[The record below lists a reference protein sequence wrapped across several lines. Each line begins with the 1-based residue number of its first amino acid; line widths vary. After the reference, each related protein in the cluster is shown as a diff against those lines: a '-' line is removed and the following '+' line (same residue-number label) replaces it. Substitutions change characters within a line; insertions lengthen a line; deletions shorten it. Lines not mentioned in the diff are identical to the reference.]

1 MESSQ
6 LENLP
11 INQLV
16 YISQRLIKSDFDYTA
31 PFSDYYDNINK
42 LGKILPYFGFVAQ
55 QIDLDFIAKFIST
68 NEELIL
74 SIENPN
80 QIEPSFEKFIAPEVG
95 KYEVFY
101 EIWGPAT
108 YTEHYKTE
116 WATYDKKWVQ
126 DSIQAARNE
135 GTWGDY
141 DGDYIEH
148 ETDNWEPDNFQF
160 KKILNLSEEK
170 INTLEKTTL
179 LELRNLID
187 KKLKNL

>member
-1 MESSQ
+1 MENSK

-16 YISQRLIKSDFDYTA
+16 YISQKLMKSNFDYTN
-31 PFSDYYDNINK
+31 PYSDYDDDINK
-42 LGKILPYFGFVAQ
+42 LDKILPYFGLDAQ
-55 QIDLDFIAKFIST
+55 QIDLDFIAKFISI
-68 NEELIL
+68 NEQLIL
-74 SIENPN
+74 LIRNP
-80 QIEPSFEKFIAPEVG
+80 QDIEPLREKFIIPEIG

-116 WATYDKKWVQ
+116 WPTYDKEWVR

-135 GTWGDY
+135 GTWSDY

-148 ETDNWEPDNFQF
+148 ETDNWDPDNFRF
-160 KKILNLSEEK
+160 NRISTVIEEK

>member
-1 MESSQ
+1 MENSK

-11 INQLV
+11 INHLV
-16 YISQRLIKSDFDYTA
+16 YISQKLMKSNFDYTN
-31 PFSDYYDNINK
+31 PYSDYDDDINK
-42 LGKILPYFGFVAQ
+42 LDKILPYFGLDAQ
-55 QIDLDFIAKFIST
+55 QIDLDFIAKFISI
-68 NEELIL
+68 NEQLIL
-74 SIENPN
+74 LIRNP
-80 QIEPSFEKFIAPEVG
+80 QDIEPLREKFIIPEIG

-116 WATYDKKWVQ
+116 WPTYDKEWVR

-135 GTWGDY
+135 DTWSDY

-148 ETDNWEPDNFQF
+148 ETDNWEPDNFRF
-160 KKILNLSEEK
+160 NRISTVIEEK

>member
-1 MESSQ
+1 MENSK

-16 YISQRLIKSDFDYTA
+16 YISQKLMKSNFDYTN
-31 PFSDYYDNINK
+31 PYSDYDDDINK
-42 LGKILPYFGFVAQ
+42 LDKILPYFGLDAQ
-55 QIDLDFIAKFIST
+55 QIDLDFIAKFISI
-68 NEELIL
+68 NEQLIL
-74 SIENPN
+74 LIRNP
-80 QIEPSFEKFIAPEVG
+80 QDIEPLREKFIIPEIG

-116 WATYDKKWVQ
+116 WPTYDKEWVR

-135 GTWGDY
+135 DTWSDY

-148 ETDNWEPDNFQF
+148 ETDNWEPDNFRF
-160 KKILNLSEEK
+160 NRISTVIEEK

>member
-1 MESSQ
+1 MENSK

-16 YISQRLIKSDFDYTA
+16 YISQKLMKSDFDYTN
-31 PFSDYYDNINK
+31 PYSDYDDDMNK
-42 LGKILPYFGFVAQ
+42 LDKILPYFGLDAQ
-55 QIDLDFIAKFIST
+55 QIDLDFIAKFISI
-68 NEELIL
+68 NEQLIL
-74 SIENPN
+74 LIRNP
-80 QIEPSFEKFIAPEVG
+80 QDIEPLREKFIIPEIG
-95 KYEVFY
+95 KYEVYY
-101 EIWGPAT
+101 EMWGPAT

-116 WATYDKKWVQ
+116 WPTYDKEWVI
-126 DSIQAARNE
+126 DSIHAARNE
-135 GTWGDY
+135 GTWSDY

-148 ETDNWEPDNFQF
+148 ETDNWEPDNFRF
-160 KKILNLSEEK
+160 NRISTVIEEK

>member
-1 MESSQ
+1 MENSK

-16 YISQRLIKSDFDYTA
+16 YISQKLMKSDFDYTN
-31 PFSDYYDNINK
+31 PYSDYDDDMNK
-42 LGKILPYFGFVAQ
+42 LDKILPYFGLDAQ
-55 QIDLDFIAKFIST
+55 QIDLDFIAKFISI
-68 NEELIL
+68 NEQLIL
-74 SIENPN
+74 LIRNP
-80 QIEPSFEKFIAPEVG
+80 QDIEPLREKFIIPEIG
-95 KYEVFY
+95 KYEVYY
-101 EIWGPAT
+101 EMWGPAT

-116 WATYDKKWVQ
+116 WPTYDKEWVE
-126 DSIQAARNE
+126 DSIHAARNE
-135 GTWGDY
+135 GTWSDY

-148 ETDNWEPDNFQF
+148 ETDNWEPDNFRF
-160 KKILNLSEEK
+160 NRISTVIEEK